1 MPNWRHLLCL
11 VAMTL
16 SIALV
21 TPPLLRA
28 QEAPAG
34 ATTTDETQPA
44 EPAKTPAAKTPKAE
58 SAPPAEDADEGAPE
72 APAPEITNDKVVADF
87 SAALDQW
94 ADQIKAQEE
103 AIADEMTSDEEL
115 RTIPDLLEALRE
127 EIDEKRANLK
137 PKLQGARERLA
148 KLGPAP
154 EEGAPKESAEI
165 AAQRKRLEAEVAAI
179 DGKLKQADILFVRA
193 GQLID
198 AANNE
203 RRNRFTESLFKPVPN
218 FYSYVIPTGLE
229 RVPQRTDQVLTAIG
243 DWFERAWNIGTV
255 FLILLFLVPLAA
267 AAVVARFTG
276 RPEAPRQAEKDEAP
290 TLQQCGT
297 AAFMKS
303 VWRCLPMWTGLAVF
317 YAINATA
324 GLADPTLEG
333 FLLKAVLS
341 IGWAIFLG
349 SLVRQSL
356 VPKDPAYKVI
366 PASDSMAWRLAG
378 LLWALIA
385 FWLVDQ
391 LSVLTDSVVFM
402 PYQVSVLRS
411 AIFAAIYGVLL
422 AIILF
427 AIQSGPITRK
437 AAFSGW
443 RGWLFWF
450 MALLAAI
457 ILLAML
463 LGYESLARFI
473 GTHIVTTAGVLW
485 IMYLLHL
492 MAEDISSVSVISG
505 APIDDDLDEDK
516 DMGAPSLLTIRI
528 IVSLLL
534 DITIIAVGVTVLLLL
549 WRFDWVEVKGW
560 IQTAF
565 FGFQFGNLNLSL
577 QSVLIALGVFAAGLL
592 LTRFVQRWFTGRVF
606 AGRRS
611 ESGVNE
617 SVRVGLGYLGFVL
630 AALAGISYLGVDFS
644 NLAIIAGALSVG
656 IGFGL
661 QSIFNNFVSGLIL
674 LVERPIKIG
683 DYIQVGGQEGTV
695 KKISVRSTEIE
706 TIHRQ
711 SVIIPNATLIT
722 DPVVNWMHLD
732 KSCRLDIPIGVDYDT
747 DVEQLR
753 SVLLGVASE
762 YRAVLKSPPPVVYF
776 AGFGDF
782 SLDFELRVF
791 LRDVRERIKSM
802 SELRFAILAA
812 LREADIR
819 IPFPQQDMHIKSDGV
834 AQDGVGQDGA
844 AKNEKAPARP
854 RPKAKRATTQKGA

>member
-1 MPNWRHLLCL
+1 MPTWRHLLCL

-16 SIALV
+16 SIALA

-28 QEAPAG
+28 QEAPAS
-34 ATTTDETQPA
+34 APTTNETQPA
-44 EPAKTPAAKTPKAE
+44 KPAETPAAKTPTAE
-58 SAPPAEDADEGAPE
+58 SAPSAEGADESAPE

-103 AIADEMTSDEEL
+103 AIADEVTTDEEL

-127 EIDEKRANLK
+127 EIDEKRAKLK

-229 RVPQRTDQVLTAIG
+229 RVPQRTDQVLAAIG

-255 FLILLFLVPLAA
+255 FLILLFLIPLAA

-276 RPEAPRQAEKDEAP
+276 RHEARHEVARQAEKEAP
-290 TLQQCGT
+290 TLQQCGAT
-297 AAFMKS
+297 AFMKS
-303 VWRCLPMWTGLAVF
+303 VWGCLPIWTGLAVF
-317 YAINATA
+317 YAINASA
-324 GLADPTLEG
+324 GLADPTFEG

-356 VPKDPAYKVI
+356 VPKNPAYKVI
-366 PASDSMAWRLAG
+366 PASESMAWRIAG

-391 LSVLTDSVVFM
+391 LSVLTDSFVFM

-411 AIFAAIYGVLL
+411 ATFAAIYGVLL
-422 AIILF
+422 AILLF
-427 AIQSGPITRK
+427 VIQSGLTTRK

-443 RGWLFWF
+443 RGWLFTF
-450 MALLAAI
+450 MALQAAI

-463 LGYESLARFI
+463 LGYELLARFI
-473 GTHIVTTAGVLW
+473 GTHLVTTTGVLW

-611 ESGVNE
+611 DSGVNE

-791 LRDVRERIKSM
+791 LRDVRERIKSL

-834 AQDGVGQDGA
+834 AQEGA
-844 AKNEKAPARP
+844 AEDEKAPARP
-854 RPKAKRATTQKGA
+854 RAKAKRATTQKGA

>member
-1 MPNWRHLLCL
+1 MP
-11 VAMTL
+11 V
-16 SIALV
+16 
-21 TPPLLRA
+21 
-28 QEAPAG
+28 
-34 ATTTDETQPA
+34 
-44 EPAKTPAAKTPKAE
+44 
-58 SAPPAEDADEGAPE
+58 
-72 APAPEITNDKVVADF
+72 
-87 SAALDQW
+87 
-94 ADQIKAQEE
+94 
-103 AIADEMTSDEEL
+103 
-115 RTIPDLLEALRE
+115 
-127 EIDEKRANLK
+127 
-137 PKLQGARERLA
+137 
-148 KLGPAP
+148 
-154 EEGAPKESAEI
+154 
-165 AAQRKRLEAEVAAI
+165 
-179 DGKLKQADILFVRA
+179 
-193 GQLID
+193 
-198 AANNE
+198 
-203 RRNRFTESLFKPVPN
+203 
-218 FYSYVIPTGLE
+218 
-229 RVPQRTDQVLTAIG
+229 
-243 DWFERAWNIGTV
+243 
-255 FLILLFLVPLAA
+255 
-267 AAVVARFTG
+267 
-276 RPEAPRQAEKDEAP
+276 
-290 TLQQCGT
+290 
-297 AAFMKS
+297 
-303 VWRCLPMWTGLAVF
+303 WTGLAVF
-317 YAINATA
+317 YAINASA
-324 GLADPTLEG
+324 GLADPTLDG

-356 VPKDPAYKVI
+356 VPEDPAYKVI
-366 PASDSMAWRLAG
+366 PASEPMAWRIAG

-391 LSVLTDSVVFM
+391 LSVLTDSLVFM

-422 AIILF
+422 AVILF
-427 AIQSGPITRK
+427 AVQSGSTTRK

-443 RGWLFWF
+443 RGWLFSF

-473 GTHIVTTAGVLW
+473 GTHLVTTTGVLW

-505 APIDDDLDEDK
+505 APIDDELEEDK

-534 DITIIAVGVTVLLLL
+534 DITIIAVGVTILLLL

-560 IQTAF
+560 IQAAF
-565 FGFQFGNLNLSL
+565 FGFQFGNLHISL
-577 QSVLIALGVFAAGLL
+577 QSVLIALGVFAVGLL
-592 LTRFVQRWFTGRVF
+592 LTRFVQRWLTGRVF

-611 ESGVNE
+611 DSGLNE
-617 SVRVGLGYLGFVL
+617 SVRVGIGYLGFVL

-683 DYIQVGGQEGTV
+683 DYIQVGAQEGTV

-753 SVLLGVASE
+753 SVLLGVAE
-762 YRAVLKSPPPVVYF
+762 KYRGVLKSPPPIVHF

-791 LRDVRERIKSM
+791 LRDVRERIKSL

-819 IPFPQQDMHIKSDGV
+819 IPFPQQDMHIKSDG
-834 AQDGVGQDGA
+834 AAEEGA
-844 AKNEKAPARP
+844 AKGEKAPATP
-854 RPKAKRATTQKGA
+854 RAKAKRSTTPKGS

>member
-1 MPNWRHLLCL
+1 MSL
-11 VAMTL
+11 TL
-16 SIALV
+16 ASANA
-21 TPPLLRA
+21 PPTHA
-28 QEAPAG
+28 QEAPAP
-34 ATTTDETQPA
+34 ASSETQPA
-44 EPAKTPAAKTPKAE
+44 EALDAPAAEKPAE
-58 SAPPAEDADEGAPE
+58 SAPSDETAAE
-72 APAPEITNDKVVADF
+72 APASEVNNDKAVAAF

-103 AIADEMTSDEEL
+103 AIADEATTDEEL

-127 EIDEKRANLK
+127 EIDEQRAKLR
-137 PKLQGARERLA
+137 PKLQDARERLA

-198 AANNE
+198 AANDE
-203 RRNRFTESLFKPVPN
+203 RRHRFTESLFEPVPN
-218 FYSYVIPTGLE
+218 FYSYIIPEGLE
-229 RVPQRTDQVLTAIG
+229 RMPQRTDQVLAAIG
-243 DWFERAWNIGTV
+243 DWFERAWSIGTV
-255 FLILLFLVPLAA
+255 FLILLFLIPIAA
-267 AAVVARFTG
+267 AAVVARFID
-276 RPEAPRQAEKDEAP
+276 RLRRRNEAARDVEKDEAP
-290 TLQQCGT
+290 TLQECGT
-297 AAFMKS
+297 AAFKKS
-303 VWRCLPMWTGLAVF
+303 VWRCLPLWTGLAVF
-317 YAINATA
+317 YALNASA
-324 GLADPTLEG
+324 GLADSTLDG

-341 IGWAIFLG
+341 IAWAVFLG

-356 VPKDPAYKVI
+356 VPEDPAYKVI
-366 PASDSMAWRLAG
+366 PASEPMAWRLAG
-378 LLWALIA
+378 LLWVLIA

-391 LSVLTDSVVFM
+391 ISVLTDSVVFM

-411 AIFAAIYGVLL
+411 AIFAALYGVLL
-422 AIILF
+422 AAILF
-427 AIQSGPITRK
+427 AIQSGPVTRK

-443 RGWLFWF
+443 RGWLFSF

-473 GTHIVTTAGVLW
+473 GTHLVTTAGLLW

-505 APIDDDLDEDK
+505 APIDEDLDEDK
-516 DMGAPSLLTIRI
+516 DMGAPSLLTLRI

-534 DITIIAVGVTVLLLL
+534 DVAIIAVGVTILLLL

-560 IQTAF
+560 IQAAF
-565 FGFQFGNLNLSL
+565 FGFQFGNLRISL

-606 AGRRS
+606 ADRRRS
-611 ESGVNE
+611 DSGLNE
-617 SVRVGLGYLGFVL
+617 SVRVGIGYLGFVL

-661 QSIFNNFVSGLIL
+661 QSIVNNFVSGLIL

-683 DYIQVGGQEGTV
+683 DYIQVGAQEGTV

-732 KSCRLDIPIGVDYDT
+732 KSCRLDIPIGVDYGT

-753 SVLLGVASE
+753 SVLLGVAE
-762 YRAVLKSPPPVVYF
+762 KYRGVLRSPPPVAHF
-776 AGFGDF
+776 AGFGDS

-812 LREADIR
+812 LREAGIS
-819 IPFPQQDMHIKSDGV
+819 IPFPQRDIHVKDGNGEDIGNGD
-834 AQDGVGQDGA
+834 AQ
-844 AKNEKAPARP
+844 EAPA
-854 RPKAKRATTQKGA
+854 KAKKSPAKRSRAANPKPSAT